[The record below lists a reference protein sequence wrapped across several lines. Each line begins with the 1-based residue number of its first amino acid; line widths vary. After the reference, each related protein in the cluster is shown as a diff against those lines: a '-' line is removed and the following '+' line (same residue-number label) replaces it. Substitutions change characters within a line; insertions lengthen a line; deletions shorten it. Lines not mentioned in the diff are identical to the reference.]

1 MDSIDISLLE
11 WLNLKWSPDDISI
24 LPWTLSYANP
34 VEYMPIPTVRQKIE
48 FMRKHFN
55 VKVTQTEV
63 NIGAETKPGKEPD
76 LFVWATV
83 KYKLEHADFLGGIY
97 EPCGTASLFAGQ
109 YNGSWSLA
117 QIAESLA
124 TTRAFSK
131 DWPQFGKGLNETEDP
146 MKDMSAPTSPSASAD
161 RASSAMKNIQKS
173 VNAAK

>member
-24 LPWTLSYANP
+24 LPWTLAYENP

-48 FMRKHFN
+48 FMRKHFK

-63 NIGAETKPGKEPD
+63 NIGTETKPGKEPD

-83 KYKLEHADFLGGIY
+83 KYKLEHSDFDGGVY
-97 EPCGTASLFAGQ
+97 ELCGTASLFAGQ
-109 YNGSWSLA
+109 YKGSWSLA

-146 MKDMSAPTSPSASAD
+146 MKDMSSPSAKPSLSSQSAF
-161 RASSAMKNIQKS
+161 AMSNLHKAVK
-173 VNAAK
+173 ADK